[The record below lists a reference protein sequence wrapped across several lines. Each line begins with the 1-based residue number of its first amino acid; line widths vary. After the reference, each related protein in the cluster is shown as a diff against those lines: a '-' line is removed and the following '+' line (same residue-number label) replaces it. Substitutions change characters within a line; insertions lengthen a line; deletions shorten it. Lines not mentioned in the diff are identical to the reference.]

1 MAILGKEV
9 DKALVE
15 EVYDVLDA
23 IRKGNGKIK
32 KGVNETTKALER
44 GFAKLV
50 VVAEDV
56 SPVEIVMHLPPLAQE
71 KNVPIIAVDSKQELG
86 KAVGIEVPS
95 SSVAVIDVGKAK
107 KEFDELI
114 KKIEAFAK
122 SE

>member
-9 DKALVE
+9 PKELVE

-23 IRKGNGKIK
+23 IRKSGGKIK

-56 SPVEIVMHLPPLAQE
+56 NPIEIVMHLPPLAKE
-71 KNVPIIAVDSKQELG
+71 KNVPIIAVSSKEELG
-86 KAVGIEVPS
+86 KASGIEVAA
-95 SSVAVIDVGKAK
+95 SSVAVIDYGKAK
-107 KEFDELI
+107 KEFEELL
-114 KKIEAFAK
+114 KKIEAFNK
-122 SE
+122 G

>member
-9 DKALVE
+9 DKELVE

-56 SPVEIVMHLPPLAQE
+56 SPLEIVMHLPPLAKE

-107 KEFDELI
+107 KEFDELL
-114 KKIEAFAK
+114 KKIESFAK
-122 SE
+122 SD